1 MVHWWPILKCSK
13 PSFFCCVFNGKFQS
27 VQDGWRIILQQIINL
42 FTIPIFLNVNLLFP
56 RRLCK
61 VLIVIMP
68 NLSSPPSIR
77 MLTLSLGNFG
87 ISRIFIDPCLKTSIL
102 SLNLLNSILLFS
114 SLTAWLSKFSKLLF
128 FALRST

>member
-68 NLSSPPSIR
+68 KLIKSTFDPNVNVEF
-77 MLTLSLGNFG
+77 GKFWNF
-87 ISRIFIDPCLKTSIL
+87 SHFY
-102 SLNLLNSILLFS
+102 
-114 SLTAWLSKFSKLLF
+114 
-128 FALRST
+128 